1 MAECGQGWLA
11 TDESCSW
18 QLGRGREGEET
29 EAEERE
35 QEQQNG
41 RGGERKNRAPV
52 CGRRAA
58 W

>member
-1 MAECGQGWLA
+1 MAECGQGWLD

-29 EAEERE
+29 EAERE

-41 RGGERKNRAPV
+41 RGRERKKRAPV

-58 W
+58 